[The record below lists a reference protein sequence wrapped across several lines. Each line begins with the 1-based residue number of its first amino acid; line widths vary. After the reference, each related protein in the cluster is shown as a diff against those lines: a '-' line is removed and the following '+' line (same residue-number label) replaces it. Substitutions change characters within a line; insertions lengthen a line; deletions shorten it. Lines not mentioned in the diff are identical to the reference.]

1 MASIKRYKKG
11 WRAEINRR
19 GVRKAKT
26 FDTRQQ
32 AVDWAA
38 KAEAELVG
46 GESYAAKVA
55 FRDVMARYAREV
67 SPSKKGARWESL
79 RLEAFGRDNLGDVR
93 LSELAADDL
102 AAWRDRRLRVV
113 APGTVR
119 REMVLLSS
127 VLNVARKEWLLIG
140 KNPLTDVKKPTE
152 PPPRD
157 RLPQPDEFERMA
169 FVAGDD
175 LRLATARA
183 YHAFRFSCATAMRAG
198 EIIGLT
204 WDRVDLADRV
214 AHLPM
219 TKNGSARKVPMTT
232 EAVELL
238 RELPKLDPVFGL
250 TSRQLDALWR
260 KVRGR
265 AGVEGLTF
273 HDGRAFALTT
283 LARKVDVLT
292 LARISGHRDLKV
304 LSQVYYRETAS
315 EIAKRLD

>member
-1 MASIKRYKKG
+1 MASIKRYTKG

-19 GVRKAKT
+19 VRKAKT
-26 FDTRQQ
+26 FETRQQ

-38 KAEAELVG
+38 REESGIIG

-67 SPSKKGARWESL
+67 PPAKKGARWEAL
-79 RLEAFGRDNLGDVR
+79 RLEAFGRDKLGDVR
-93 LSELAADDL
+93 LSDLAADDL
-102 AAWRDRRLRVV
+102 AAWRYRRLRVV

-127 VLNVARKEWLLIG
+127 VLNVARKEWRLIS

-204 WDRVDLADRV
+204 WDRVDMVDRV

-238 RELPKLDPVFGL
+238 RELPHLDPVFGGL
-250 TSRQLDALWR
+250 ASRQLDALWR

-265 AGVEGLTF
+265 AGVDHLFTVSPIVVGF
-273 HDGRAFALTT
+273 
-283 LARKVDVLT
+283 
-292 LARISGHRDLKV
+292 ISM
-304 LSQVYYRETAS
+304 
-315 EIAKRLD
+315 